1 MGFQV
6 GNQHAHTINM
16 VEGQQTNITGT
27 HANVTIAQQV
37 RPELSQLRAVL
48 DRLSDLPPG
57 ASTAA
62 AQELDSAEAAVAGP
76 EPDRQ
81 EFAERLS
88 RLTTILVR
96 AGALATAGQ
105 SLSVPL
111 MDLAHKLGHLGQPI
125 LRALG
130 A

>member
-6 GNQHAHTINM
+6 TNQHAQTINM
-16 VEGQQTNITGT
+16 VEGQQTTITGT

-37 RPELSQLRAVL
+37 RPELNQLRAVL

-62 AQELDSAEAAVAGP
+62 ARELDGAEVAVAGP

-81 EFAERLS
+81 ELAERLG
-88 RLTTILVR
+88 RLTTVLVR
-96 AGALATAGQ
+96 AGALAAAGQ

-111 MDLAHKLGHLGQPI
+111 IDLATKLGHLGQPI

>member
-6 GNQHAHTINM
+6 TNQHAQTINM
-16 VEGQQTNITGT
+16 VEGQQTTITGA

-37 RPELSQLRAVL
+37 RPELNQLRAVL
-48 DRLSDLPPG
+48 DQLSDLPPG

-62 AQELDSAEAAVAGP
+62 ARELDGAEVAVAGP

-81 EFAERLS
+81 ELAERLG

-96 AGALATAGQ
+96 AGALAAASQ

-111 MDLAHKLGHLGQPI
+111 IDLANKLGHLGQPI